1 MYHVAL
7 VNPQIPNNTGNIGR
21 LCAATCSHLHLLKPL
36 GFEITDSRVKRAGLD
51 YWPELSLTTHENWED
66 FRAERPGRLWL
77 FSARANQNYSEV
89 TFQENDTFVFG
100 CEATGLPPELQQL
113 HPESL
118 LNIPLDNPKVRS
130 LNLANA
136 VAVVLFEAK
145 RQAAVRLSRHK
156 GAKKVGPNEFSS

>member
-21 LCAATCSHLHLLKPL
+21 LCAATDSHLHLVEPL

-51 YWPELSLTTHENWED
+51 YWPELSLTRHQTWND
-66 FRAERPGRLWL
+66 FRAARPGRLWL
-77 FSARANQNYSEV
+77 FSARATRHYTDAAFAQG
-89 TFQENDTFVFG
+89 DTFVFG
-100 CEATGLPPELQQL
+100 CEATGLPLDIQEPYTD
-113 HPESL
+113 SL
-118 LNIPLDNPKVRS
+118 LTIPLDNPKVRS

-145 RQAAVRLSRHK
+145 RQMRL
-156 GAKKVGPNEFSS
+156 